1 MPTED
6 RSRAVDMKR
15 SPEDQPHVALVFK
28 QLRASGGAEQM
39 ASIFIDVFRSLDV
52 RLSVVARHLDGTPT
66 GFEFHRVNPPH
77 IGRAGRATGFA
88 RAACRRLSELGS
100 GLVLSQEHMPCC
112 HVYRAGGG
120 AHAEWL
126 RQRRRLQG
134 SLRRAWERWDPHQ
147 RAKLTLERATYESPV
162 LRSVICNS
170 EMVRNDI
177 LRHYDVAPDRL
188 HVIENAIEVAAYQ
201 RPRDWELHRRRTR
214 GEAGI
219 PQEVFLWLFVGS
231 GFARKGLDIVFRALV
246 HHHDAHVAVV
256 GRDHAEARYRRL
268 ARRLKIEHRVHFL
281 GRRDD
286 VRPYYWAADALIHP
300 ALYEAYGLV
309 VLEAMAAGLPV
320 LGSFQCGAAHA
331 LISEGRNG
339 YLRDALD
346 LPGWVDAME
355 RTQAADPGAFASA
368 ALTAARQ
375 RSLPRLRSEVRSF
388 VDRLLLG
395 AA

>member
-1 MPTED
+1 MPIEP
-6 RSRAVDMKR
+6 RSQVTDVERLAG
-15 SPEDQPHVALVFK
+15 DQPHVALVFK

-39 ASIFIDVFRSLDV
+39 ASVFIDVFRSFNV
-52 RLSVVARHLDGTPT
+52 RLSVVARHLDGMAA
-66 GFEFHRVNPPH
+66 GFEFHRINPPH
-77 IGRAGRATGFA
+77 IGRAGRTTGFA

-134 SLRRAWERWDPHQ
+134 SLGRAWERWDPHQ
-147 RAKLTLERATYESPV
+147 RAKLALERATYESPV

-188 HVIENAIEVAAYQ
+188 HVIENAIDTAAYQ
-201 RPRDWELHRRRTR
+201 RPPDHDLHRRKTR
-214 GEAGI
+214 QEAGI
-219 PQEVFLWLFVGS
+219 PEGVFLWLFVGS
-231 GFARKGLDIVFRALV
+231 GFARKGLGIVLRALV

-256 GRDHAEARYRRL
+256 GQDHAAPRYRRL
-268 ARRLKIEHRVHFL
+268 AQRLKIDRRVHFL
-281 GRRDD
+281 GRRHD

-300 ALYEAYGLV
+300 ALYEPYGLV

-320 LGSFQCGAAHA
+320 LGSFQCGSANA
-331 LISEGRNG
+331 LISEGKNG
-339 YLRDALD
+339 YFRDALD
-346 LPGWVDAME
+346 LRGWVDAME
-355 RTQAADPGAFASA
+355 RTQAADAEALASA
-368 ALTAARQ
+368 AVAAAR
-375 RSLPRLRSEVRSF
+375 RRDLPRLRSEVRSF
-388 VDRLLLG
+388 VDRLLPG